1 MNDRTLLY
9 VAVLLTVASV
19 TYWTAY
25 AFNAFYTFH
34 EYDDLGAYAYAMWY
48 DIHYPGIVHGLQ
60 FIVFGNHIAPDQ
72 LMVLPIFYLW
82 QSPLS
87 LLFVQSVVVGITCFS
102 AFLIAR
108 RLLNDSKLAFLVFL
122 ALLINPGLNGLNIF
136 DYHCELFLVIF
147 SILTFYFFMQR
158 RTAFFLL
165 FLVLLLFVQEAAAF
179 VAAGLGLGLLIYG
192 LFYSESKKYH
202 VKMSIVLL
210 LAAILAFAFYH
221 IVTSALMNAYAS
233 GAYPSLPPKFKVI
246 PYYSE
251 QLGNTAGTLAGSLHP
266 FELLFVPAFYLKY
279 LVYGIIVVFL
289 FLGTAVL
296 FDPILTVLLASPWLT
311 EVFLLNNFSFVV
323 SWDYYM
329 VFGLS
334 GTVIGGIIGLMLM
347 KERKGVLAKLIAR
360 YRKDDY
366 EAFTRKL
373 AYYSIGFMIFFSV
386 VTYPFFVYSKNVNNI
401 GQDLLFQV
409 SPQIRAIDEQLY
421 SVMTLV
427 PRNSSLMTD
436 YFIMSH
442 FTNRRY
448 LEEFGNST
456 IYFVPK
462 YILFDFNLN
471 ISLNGY
477 SSVPFVIQYL
487 QTHKYALYARN
498 GTAYLLV
505 LANNSTSQIP

>member
-136 DYHCELFLVIF
+136 DYHCELFLVLF
-147 SILTFYFFMQR
+147 SILTFYFFMQK
-158 RTAFFLL
+158 RTRPFLL
-165 FLVLLLFVQEAAAF
+165 SLVLLLFVQEAAAF
-179 VAAGLGLGLLIYG
+179 VVFALGLGLL
-192 LFYSESKKYH
+192 LYSLLYSDSRKQH
-202 VKMSIVLL
+202 IRMSAITL

-221 IVTSALMNAYAS
+221 VATSALINAYAS

-246 PYYSE
+246 PYYSQ
-251 QLGNTAGTLAGSLHP
+251 QLGNTAGTFAGSMHP
-266 FELLFVPAFYLKY
+266 FELLSAPPFYFKY
-279 LVYGIIVVFL
+279 LAYGILVVFL
-289 FLGTAVL
+289 FLGVAVL
-296 FDPILTVLLASPWLT
+296 FDPVLTIILASPWLT

-334 GTVIGGIIGLMLM
+334 GTVIGGILGLVLM
-347 KERKGVLAKLIAR
+347 KERKGVVAKVITRHKTVDYDALA
-360 YRKDDY
+360 
-366 EAFTRKL
+366 RKL
-373 AYYSIGFMIFFSV
+373 AYYSIVFMTLFFFA
-386 VTYPFFVYSKNVNNI
+386 TYPLFVYSKNVNNI

-421 SVMTLV
+421 SVMALV

-436 YFIMSH
+436 YFIMPH
-442 FTNRRY
+442 FTDMRY
-448 LEEFGNST
+448 LEELGNST
-456 IYFVPK
+456 LYFVPE

-471 ISLNGY
+471 ISLNAY
-477 SSVPFVIQYL
+477 ASVPFLVQYL
-487 QTHKYALYARN
+487 RAHKYALYARN

-505 LANNSTSQIP
+505 RTNNSTGQ